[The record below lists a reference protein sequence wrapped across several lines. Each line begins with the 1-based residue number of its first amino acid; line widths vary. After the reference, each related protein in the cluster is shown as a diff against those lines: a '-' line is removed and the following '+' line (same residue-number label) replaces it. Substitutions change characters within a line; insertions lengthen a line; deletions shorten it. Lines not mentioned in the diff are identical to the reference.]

1 MVGLTE
7 EYAIGQIN
15 KKVKDLNENF
25 GRSLE
30 FLGFKNG
37 WTTCRETI
45 LLFKC
50 HLHNKVVESVYYLF
64 ISKGSTSCEECK
76 REKAALKKS
85 KYNSKEKM
93 ILAINNKIEEEN
105 SKNGRSLEFLGFVD
119 DNFKG
124 FSIQEIHIII
134 KCSKHNIIGHPSIDH
149 FLSKGFMC
157 KYCVSEYNSER
168 NKISNEDLLKR
179 LDNKYRGK
187 YDFSSIL
194 REEQL
199 GSDNSRLI
207 TAVCPIHGEFTLSL
221 QHFIKNDVVCPKCYK
236 EMKKEHAKKVAI
248 KTIEKIIERRREDFG
263 LDISFLGFKDDWTG
277 INATK
282 LILRCNI
289 HNEIWDT
296 TTYSGFR
303 DGYSICACPSC
314 RNKEESQCYRI
325 IKDLNL
331 QTTIVRQHIIHIFD
345 DTLSRT
351 RDLKVDFYLPE
362 FSIIIEYDG
371 EQHYNYK
378 ERYHKSKEG
387 YDNQIRRDSLVT
399 KFCELNN
406 LKLLRITYKEKKDN
420 IGNVVETFIKTGED
434 ISIKLTP
441 KPFSG
446 DT

>member
-1 MVGLTE
+1 MIGLTE
-7 EYAIGQIN
+7 EYAIEQIN

-37 WTTCRETI
+37 WITCKKTI

-50 HLHNKVVESVYYLF
+50 HLHNKIVESNYDQF
-64 ISKGSTSCEECK
+64 IRRGSTSCEKCR

-134 KCSKHNIIGHPSIDH
+134 KCTKHNIIGHPSIDH

-179 LDNKYRGK
+179 LDDKYQGK

-194 REEQL
+194 KEKQI

-207 TAVCPIHGEFTLSL
+207 TAVCPIHCEFTLSL
-221 QHFIKNDVVCPKCYK
+221 QHFIKNDVVCPECYK
-236 EMKKEHAKKVAI
+236 EIQKENARKIAL
-248 KTIEKIIERRREDFG
+248 KTIEDVIIRRKEDFG
-263 LDISFLGFKDDWTG
+263 LDISFLGFKNNEWVGYNDT
-277 INATK
+277 I

-289 HNEIWDT
+289 HNEIWET
-296 TTYSGFR
+296 TRYCNFITGS
-303 DGYSICACPSC
+303 SICGCPAC
-314 RNKEESQCYRI
+314 RNKEENQCYKI
-325 IKDLNL
+325 IKNL
-331 QTTIVRQHIIHIFD
+331 GFSSPIKRQHIIHIFD
-345 DTLSRT
+345 EHLGRI

-362 FSIIIEYDG
+362 FNIIIEYDG
-371 EQHYNYK
+371 EQHYK
-378 ERYHKSKEG
+378 FVERYHKTEEG
-387 YDNQIRRDSLVT
+387 YKNQIRRDLLVT
-399 KFCELNN
+399 KFCEENN
-406 LKLLRITYKEKKDN
+406 LKLLRITFKEKKEN
-420 IGNVVETFIKTGED
+420 IGVIVKTFVETGKD
-434 ISIKLTP
+434 SSIKLVP
-441 KPFSG
+441 RPFHNN
-446 DT
+446 